1 MPRPDAG
8 SKPVAV
14 RQGDRGSKATS
25 YTKNL
30 RRDAARRHS
39 SYLISFIFSLDHEA
53 QSLQEAV
60 IKHGLAAFPVFA
72 STELASTPSSFGVP
86 CATISVSLPGS
97 GRCSAHPWCPHTG
110 SQQSTYPTRNSRQQ
124 LRRPRKSCRL
134 IFPARQGSD
143 ATKNQRQL
151 ADQHA

>member
-60 IKHGLAAFPVFA
+60 IKHGLETAFQVFA
-72 STELASTPSSFGVP
+72 SSEPASTPSSAGVP
-86 CATISVSLPGS
+86 RATISVSLSGS
-97 GRCSAHPWCPHTG
+97 GRCTLIHGVQIQAKSSSG
-110 SQQSTYPTRNSRQQ
+110 RSRARSRSVNAQC
-124 LRRPRKSCRL
+124 LFDDDEPGLDDCVRSECRCER
-134 IFPARQGSD
+134 A
-143 ATKNQRQL
+143 
-151 ADQHA
+151 